1 MRTTRVLR
9 NFRKKAL
16 AASIASAILLGQDV
30 LAQAVDRDIEEIAVT
45 GTRVRMTDG
54 MASPVPVTAVSIG
67 DLQNFDPGGSVSE
80 QLSNLPQFFGTQSA
94 QRGGGIL
101 FGSGGG
107 SYMNMRN
114 LGAVRTLVL
123 FDGSRIAP
131 ADKRG
136 SVNIDTIPTA
146 LVRSVDVVTGGASAA
161 YGADALGGVV
171 NFVLDRQFEGLKVE
185 VGSGINEWGDG
196 QRWNVGVAGGTQIGD
211 RLHLIGSIRR
221 SGRLVPALGL
231 GNEPGLDPG

>member
-114 LGAVRTLVL
+114 LGAVPTLECWC
-123 FDGSRIAP
+123 SRRHSDRRPLASDRFHPVSRNQGNP
-131 ADKRG
+131 AQ
-136 SVNIDTIPTA
+136 S
-146 LVRSVDVVTGGASAA
+146 
-161 YGADALGGVV
+161 
-171 NFVLDRQFEGLKVE
+171 
-185 VGSGINEWGDG
+185 
-196 QRWNVGVAGGTQIGD
+196 
-211 RLHLIGSIRR
+211 RR